1 MKVAILGAGRLA
13 RAFAG
18 RLGPEAV
25 VWSRRGTPESAAR
38 RLDAAVRSAGIV
50 LVAVPDGAIA
60 GVARLLAERRRS
72 LRGVVVLHAAGAYG
86 PELLAP
92 AAARGAKTGVLHP
105 LASIGPR
112 GAGAL
117 AGASARIEGD
127 AAAVR
132 AARRLAKRLGLVP
145 LRGKGPKGPRG
156 RAAYH
161 AAASLAAND
170 IVALLAAARDLLVVS
185 GVSRREA
192 GPAVVALAAG
202 VLENARRVG
211 IEGALTGPVV
221 RGDAGTL
228 RAQRAAL
235 DAADPLAAAAHR
247 ALSLRLVDRLEHAG
261 ALHRETAAALRKALR
276 GPRGPATV

>member
-1 MKVAILGAGRLA
+1 
-13 RAFAG
+13 
-18 RLGPEAV
+18 
-25 VWSRRGTPESAAR
+25 
-38 RLDAAVRSAGIV
+38 
-50 LVAVPDGAIA
+50 
-60 GVARLLAERRRS
+60 VARLLAERGRS

-86 PELLAP
+86 PELLAA

-112 GAGAL
+112 GAEAL
-117 AGASARIEGD
+117 AGAPARIEGD

-145 LRGKGPKGPRG
+145 LRGKGPAGRRE

-170 IVALLAAARDLLVVS
+170 VVALLAAARDLMSAS
-185 GVSRREA
+185 GIARREA
-192 GPAVVALAAG
+192 GRAVVALAAG
-202 VLENARRVG
+202 VLESARRFG

-228 RAQRAAL
+228 AAQRAVLEAV
-235 DAADPLAAAAHR
+235 DPLAATAHR
-247 ALSLRLVDRLEHAG
+247 ALSLRLIDRLERAG
-261 ALHRETAAALRKALR
+261 TLDREGAAALRRALR
-276 GPRGPATV
+276 GRGGSATV